1 MNIRLLAKRNIQGN
15 AQRYLAYFFSIVLSV
30 SIFFIYASFIFH
42 PDVVHT
48 NIPGGKL
55 ISKGLIAAE
64 IVIIIF
70 SVFFIAYS
78 NAAFLQPRKK
88 EFGLLTLLGMS
99 KSQLR
104 KLIYLEQTIV
114 SLISIMIGVGLGFLF
129 SKLFL
134 MTVSWLLAVE
144 QPLSFVFVPKAFIY
158 TIVGFILLF
167 QLLSLL
173 SLFYIGNAEVVD
185 LLKDKQ
191 KPKKTPIVSKWLIAL
206 SVVCLSISYYLAV
219 TMSMNNSYIR
229 VLPILI
235 FILIGTYFLFSQS
248 IVALCRRLYQKKKSL
263 YNGTNLINQTNL
275 IFNIKDYSRLF
286 FLTSII
292 TAVILT
298 AAGTLFM
305 FSADLKKQGVDN
317 IPQSIGWVENDAS
330 IYSVIEPSE
339 VEKTL
344 KEDGFKI
351 LYKVNMT
358 GVPITHMLPHMR
370 TGEPSEN
377 RSLLISES
385 DYNKA
390 ATLRKLDSAK
400 LSGKEALYVFPY
412 GGGLDYQ
419 FVQNGEQKEL
429 HYGKQIIR
437 VTMAGQR
444 NHSIIAPIKSATTLM
459 VVDDQL
465 YNEITADMPLK
476 EMVRVRGYEVKDWE
490 ESMETSGKIE
500 KMSNNPD
507 HQLQTRAPI
516 YHKMKQGSILILFI
530 GLFVSLLF
538 FIVQGSMMYLRVF
551 TNLEDKKIQ
560 IHALHRLGLTKKEIQ
575 QILSAEIRI
584 LFFAPFVI
592 GMMHAIVAYVALSNL
607 LGSNLFGYSAMV
619 IATYFLLQLLYYQV
633 TKKMY
638 ERAVIN
644 AIK

>member
-42 PDVVHT
+42 PDVVHA
-48 NIPGGKL
+48 NIPGGQL
-55 ISKGLIAAE
+55 ISRGLIAAE

-78 NAAFLQPRKK
+78 NAAFIQPRKK

-104 KLIYLEQTIV
+104 KLIYLEQTMV
-114 SLISIMIGVGLGFLF
+114 SLISILIGVGLGFLF

-134 MTVSWLLAVE
+134 MAVSWLLAVE
-144 QPLSFVFVPKAFIY
+144 QPISFVFVPEAFVY
-158 TIVGFILLF
+158 TIVGFVLLF

-173 SLFYIGNAEVVD
+173 SLFHIGNAEVVD

-191 KPKKTPIVSKWLIAL
+191 KPKKTPFVSKWLIAL
-206 SVVCLSISYYLAV
+206 SAVCLSVSYYLAC

-229 VLPILI
+229 VMPIL
-235 FILIGTYFLFSQS
+235 FFVLIGTYFLFSQS
-248 IVALCRRLYQKKKSL
+248 IVALCSRLYRKKKSL
-263 YNGTNLINQTNL
+263 YGGTNLITQTNL

-305 FSADLKKQGVDN
+305 FSADLKKQGINN

-330 IYSVIEPSE
+330 IYSIIEPSA
-339 VEKTL
+339 VEKAL

-358 GVPITHMLPHMR
+358 GLPITHMLPHMR
-370 TGEPSEN
+370 TGESNEN

-385 DYNKA
+385 DYNNVA
-390 ATLRKLDSAK
+390 ALRKIDPVK

-412 GGGLDYQ
+412 GGLDYQ
-419 FVQNGEQKEL
+419 FVQKGEQKEL
-429 HYGKQIIR
+429 HYGKQTIQ
-437 VTMAGQR
+437 VTMIGQR
-444 NHSIIAPIKSATTLM
+444 NQSIVAPIKSATTLM

-465 YNEITADMPLK
+465 YHELTADVPLK
-476 EMVRVRGYEVKDWE
+476 EKVRVRGYEIRDWE
-490 ESMETSGKIE
+490 ESMETSSKIE

-516 YHKMKQGSILILFI
+516 YQEMKQGSLLILFI

-560 IHALHRLGLTKKEIQ
+560 IHALHRLGLTKKEIR
-575 QILSAEIRI
+575 QILSEEIRI
-584 LFFAPFVI
+584 LFFAPFLI
-592 GMMHAIVAYVALSNL
+592 GMIHAIIAYVALSNL
-607 LGSNLFGYSAMV
+607 LGSNLFVYSAMV
-619 IATYFLLQLLYYQV
+619 IGTYFLFQLLYYQV

-644 AIK
+644 SIK

>member
-15 AQRYLAYFFSIVLSV
+15 GQRYLAYFFSIVLSV

-42 PDVVHT
+42 PDVVHA
-48 NIPGGKL
+48 NIPGGQL
-55 ISKGLIAAE
+55 ISRGLIAAE

-78 NAAFLQPRKK
+78 NAAFIQPRKK

-104 KLIYLEQTIV
+104 KLIYLEQTMV
-114 SLISIMIGVGLGFLF
+114 SLISILIGVGLGFLF

-134 MTVSWLLAVE
+134 MAVSWLLAVE
-144 QPLSFVFVPKAFIY
+144 QPISFVFVPEAFVY

-173 SLFYIGNAEVVD
+173 SLFHIGNAEVVD

-191 KPKKTPIVSKWLIAL
+191 KPKKTPFVSKWLIAL
-206 SVVCLSISYYLAV
+206 SAVCLSISYYLAG
-219 TMSMNNSYIR
+219 TMSLNNSFR
-229 VLPILI
+229 VMPIL
-235 FILIGTYFLFSQS
+235 FFVLIGTYFLFSQS
-248 IVALCRRLYQKKKSL
+248 IVALCSRLYRKKKSL
-263 YNGTNLINQTNL
+263 YGGTNLITQTNL

-305 FSADLKKQGVDN
+305 FSADLKKQGMGN

-339 VEKTL
+339 VEKIL

-351 LYKVNMT
+351 LYEVNMT
-358 GVPITHMLPHMR
+358 GVPIIHMLPDMR
-370 TGEPSEN
+370 TGESNEN

-385 DYNKA
+385 DYNNA
-390 ATLRKLDSAK
+390 AALRKIDPAK
-400 LSGKEALYVFPY
+400 LSGKEALYIFPY
-412 GGGLDYQ
+412 GGLDYQ
-419 FVQNGEQKEL
+419 FAQKGEPKEL
-429 HYGKQIIR
+429 HYGKQTIQ
-437 VTMAGQR
+437 VTMIGQR
-444 NHSIIAPIKSATTLM
+444 NQSIVAPIESATTLM
-459 VVDDQL
+459 VIDDQL
-465 YNEITADMPLK
+465 YHEITANVPLK
-476 EMVRVRGYEVKDWE
+476 EKVRVRGYEIKDWE
-490 ESMETSGKIE
+490 ESMETSSKIE
-500 KMSNNPD
+500 KMSKNPD
-507 HQLQTRAPI
+507 HNHLQTRAPI
-516 YHKMKQGSILILFI
+516 YQEMKQESILILFI

-551 TNLEDKKIQ
+551 TNLEDNKIQ
-560 IHALHRLGLTKKEIQ
+560 IHALHRLGLTKKEIR

-584 LFFAPFVI
+584 LFFAPFLI
-592 GMMHAIVAYVALSNL
+592 GMIHAIIAYVALSNL
-607 LGSNLFGYSAMV
+607 LGSNLFVYSAMV
-619 IATYFLLQLLYYQV
+619 IGTYFLFQLLYYQV

-644 AIK
+644 SIK

>member
-42 PDVVHT
+42 PDVVHAD
-48 NIPGGKL
+48 IPGGKL
-55 ISKGLIAAE
+55 ISRGLIAAE

-78 NAAFLQPRKK
+78 NAAFIQPRKK

-104 KLIYLEQTIV
+104 KLIYLEQTMV
-114 SLISIMIGVGLGFLF
+114 SLISILIGVGLGFLF

-134 MTVSWLLAVE
+134 MAISWLLAVE
-144 QPLSFVFVPKAFIY
+144 QPISFVFVPEAFIY
-158 TIVGFILLF
+158 TIVGFVLLF

-173 SLFYIGNAEVVD
+173 SLFHIGNAEVVD

-191 KPKKTPIVSKWLIAL
+191 KPKKTPFVSKWLIAL
-206 SVVCLSISYYLAV
+206 SAVCLSISYYLAG
-219 TMSMNNSYIR
+219 TMSLNNSYR
-229 VLPILI
+229 VLPIV
-235 FILIGTYFLFSQS
+235 FFVLIGTYFLFSQS
-248 IVALCRRLYQKKKSL
+248 IVALCSRLYRKKKSL
-263 YNGTNLINQTNL
+263 YGGTNLITQTNL

-305 FSADLKKQGVDN
+305 FSADLKKQGMDN
-317 IPQSIGWVENDAS
+317 IPQSIGWVEHDAS
-330 IYSVIEPSE
+330 IYSVIEPSA
-339 VEKTL
+339 VENTL

-351 LYKVNMT
+351 LYEVNMT

-370 TGEPSEN
+370 TGEPNEN

-385 DYNKA
+385 DYNNA
-390 ATLRKLDSAK
+390 AALRKIEPAK
-400 LSGKEALYVFPY
+400 LSGKEALYIFPY
-412 GGGLDYQ
+412 GGLDYQ
-419 FVQNGEQKEL
+419 FVHKGEQKEL
-429 HYGKQIIR
+429 HFGNRTIQ
-437 VTMAGQR
+437 VTMIGQR
-444 NHSIIAPIKSATTLM
+444 NQSIVAPIKAATTLM

-465 YNEITADMPLK
+465 YHEITADVPLK
-476 EMVRVRGYEVKDWE
+476 EKVRVRGYEIKDWE
-490 ESMETSGKIE
+490 ESMETAAKIE

-507 HQLQTRAPI
+507 HNQLQTRAPI
-516 YHKMKQGSILILFI
+516 YQEMKQGSILILFI

-551 TNLEDKKIQ
+551 TNLKDKKIQ
-560 IHALHRLGLTKKEIQ
+560 IHALHRLGLTKKEIR

-584 LFFAPFVI
+584 LFFAPFLIGVI
-592 GMMHAIVAYVALSNL
+592 HAIVAYVALSNL
-607 LGSNLFGYSAMV
+607 LESNLFVYSSMV
-619 IATYFLLQLLYYQV
+619 IATYFLFQLLYYQV

-644 AIK
+644 SIK

>member
-42 PDVVHT
+42 PDVVHA
-48 NIPGGKL
+48 NIPGGQL
-55 ISKGLIAAE
+55 ISRGLIAAE

-78 NAAFLQPRKK
+78 NAAFIQPRKK

-104 KLIYLEQTIV
+104 KLIYLEQTMV
-114 SLISIMIGVGLGFLF
+114 SLISILIGVGLGFLF

-134 MTVSWLLAVE
+134 MAISWLLAVE
-144 QPLSFVFVPKAFIY
+144 QPISFVFVPEAFIY

-167 QLLSLL
+167 QLLSLF
-173 SLFYIGNAEVVD
+173 SLFRIGNAEVVD

-191 KPKKTPIVSKWLIAL
+191 KPKKAPLVSKWLVAL
-206 SVVCLSISYYLAV
+206 SAVCLSISYYLAC
-219 TMSMNNSYIR
+219 TMSLNNSYR
-229 VLPILI
+229 VLPIV
-235 FILIGTYFLFSQS
+235 FFVLIGTYFLFSQS
-248 IVALCRRLYQKKKSL
+248 IVALCSRLYQKKKSL
-263 YNGTNLINQTNL
+263 YGGTNLITQTNL
-275 IFNIKDYSRLF
+275 TFNIKDYSRLF

-298 AAGTLFM
+298 AAGTLFI
-305 FSADLKKQGVDN
+305 FSADLKKQGMDN

-330 IYSVIEPSE
+330 VYSVIEPSA

-351 LYKVNMT
+351 LYEVNMT

-370 TGEPSEN
+370 TGESREN

-385 DYNKA
+385 DYNNA
-390 ATLRKLDSAK
+390 AALRKIEPAK
-400 LSGKEALYVFPY
+400 LSGKEALYIFPY
-412 GGGLDYQ
+412 GGLDYQ
-419 FVQNGEQKEL
+419 FVHKGEQKEL
-429 HYGKQIIR
+429 HFGNGTIQ
-437 VTMAGQR
+437 VTMVGQR
-444 NHSIIAPIKSATTLM
+444 NQSIVAPIKAATTLM

-465 YNEITADMPLK
+465 YHEITADVPLK
-476 EMVRVRGYEVKDWE
+476 EKVRVRGYEIKDWE
-490 ESMETSGKIE
+490 ESMETAAKIE

-507 HQLQTRAPI
+507 QNPLQTRAPI
-516 YHKMKQGSILILFI
+516 YQEMKQGSILILFI

-560 IHALHRLGLTKKEIQ
+560 IYALHRLGLTKKEIR

-584 LFFAPFVI
+584 LFFAPFLIGVI
-592 GMMHAIVAYVALSNL
+592 HAIVAYVALSNL
-607 LGSNLFGYSAMV
+607 LESNLFVYSSMV
-619 IATYFLLQLLYYQV
+619 IATYFLFQLLYYQV
-633 TKKMY
+633 TKKIY

-644 AIK
+644 SIK

>member
-42 PDVVHT
+42 PDVVHA
-48 NIPGGKL
+48 NIPGGQL
-55 ISKGLIAAE
+55 ISRGLIAAE

-78 NAAFLQPRKK
+78 NAAFIQPRKK

-99 KSQLR
+99 KSQLK
-104 KLIYLEQTIV
+104 KLIYLEQTVV

-134 MTVSWLLAVE
+134 MAISWLLAVE
-144 QPLSFVFVPKAFIY
+144 QPISFVFLPEAFIY

-173 SLFYIGNAEVVD
+173 SLFHIGNAEVVD

-191 KPKKTPIVSKWLIAL
+191 KPKKTPFVSKWLIAL
-206 SVVCLSISYYLAV
+206 SAVCLSISYFLAC
-219 TMSMNNSYIR
+219 TLSLNNSYIR
-229 VLPILI
+229 VLPIV
-235 FILIGTYFLFSQS
+235 FFVLIGTYFLFSQS
-248 IVALCRRLYQKKKSL
+248 IVALCRRLYRKKKSL
-263 YNGTNLINQTNL
+263 YGGTNLITQTNL
-275 IFNIKDYSRLF
+275 IFNIRDYSRLF

-305 FSADLKKQGVDN
+305 FSADLKKQGMDN

-330 IYSVIEPSE
+330 IYSVIEPSA

-351 LYKVNMT
+351 LYEVNMT

-370 TGEPSEN
+370 TGESSEN

-385 DYNKA
+385 DYNNVA
-390 ATLRKLDSAK
+390 ALRKIEPAK
-400 LSGKEALYVFPY
+400 LSGKEALYIFPY
-412 GGGLDYQ
+412 GGLDYQ
-419 FVQNGEQKEL
+419 FVHKGEQKEL
-429 HYGKQIIR
+429 HFGNRTIQ
-437 VTMAGQR
+437 VTMIDQR
-444 NHSIIAPIKSATTLM
+444 NQSIVAPIKAATTLM

-465 YNEITADMPLK
+465 YHEITADVPLK
-476 EMVRVRGYEVKDWE
+476 EMARVRAYEVEDWE
-490 ESMETSGKIE
+490 ESMETSSEIE
-500 KMSNNPD
+500 QMSNNPD
-507 HQLQTRAPI
+507 HNQLQTRAPI
-516 YHKMKQGSILILFI
+516 YQEMKQGSILILFI

-560 IHALHRLGLTKKEIQ
+560 IHALHRLGLTKKEIR

-584 LFFAPFVI
+584 LFFAPFLIGVI
-592 GMMHAIVAYVALSNL
+592 HAIVAYVALSNL
-607 LGSNLFGYSAMV
+607 LESNLFVYSAMV
-619 IATYFLLQLLYYQV
+619 ITTYFLFQLLYYQV

-638 ERAVIN
+638 ERAVIHS
-644 AIK
+644 IK

>member
-42 PDVVHT
+42 PDVVHA
-48 NIPGGKL
+48 NIPGGQL
-55 ISKGLIAAE
+55 ISRGLIAAE

-78 NAAFLQPRKK
+78 NAAFIQPRKK

-104 KLIYLEQTIV
+104 KLIYLEQTMV
-114 SLISIMIGVGLGFLF
+114 SLISILIGVGLGFLF

-134 MTVSWLLAVE
+134 MAVSWLLAVE
-144 QPLSFVFVPKAFIY
+144 QPISFVFVPEAFVY
-158 TIVGFILLF
+158 TIVGFVLLF

-173 SLFYIGNAEVVD
+173 SLFHIGNAEVVD

-191 KPKKTPIVSKWLIAL
+191 KPKKTPFVSKWLIAL
-206 SVVCLSISYYLAV
+206 SAVCLSVSYYLAC

-229 VLPILI
+229 VMPIL
-235 FILIGTYFLFSQS
+235 FFVLIGTYFLFSQS
-248 IVALCRRLYQKKKSL
+248 IVALCSRLYRKKKSL
-263 YNGTNLINQTNL
+263 YGGTNLITQTNL

-305 FSADLKKQGVDN
+305 FSADLKKQGINN

-330 IYSVIEPSE
+330 IYSIIEPSA
-339 VEKTL
+339 VEKAL

-358 GVPITHMLPHMR
+358 GLPITHMLPHMR
-370 TGEPSEN
+370 TGESNEN

-385 DYNKA
+385 DYNNVA
-390 ATLRKLDSAK
+390 ALRKIDPVK

-412 GGGLDYQ
+412 GGLDYQ
-419 FVQNGEQKEL
+419 FVQKGEQKEL
-429 HYGKQIIR
+429 HYGKQTIQ
-437 VTMAGQR
+437 VTMIGQR
-444 NHSIIAPIKSATTLM
+444 NQSIVAPIKSATTLM

-465 YNEITADMPLK
+465 YHELTADVPLK
-476 EMVRVRGYEVKDWE
+476 EKVRVRGYEIRDWE
-490 ESMETSGKIE
+490 ESMETSSKIE

-516 YHKMKQGSILILFI
+516 YQEMKQGSLLILFI

-560 IHALHRLGLTKKEIQ
+560 IHALHRLGLTKKEIR
-575 QILSAEIRI
+575 QILCEEIRI
-584 LFFAPFVI
+584 LFFAPFLI
-592 GMMHAIVAYVALSNL
+592 GMIHAIIAYVALSNL
-607 LGSNLFGYSAMV
+607 LGSNLFVYSAMV
-619 IATYFLLQLLYYQV
+619 IGTYFLFQLLYYQV

-644 AIK
+644 SIK

>member
-42 PDVVHT
+42 PDVVHA
-48 NIPGGKL
+48 NIPGGQL
-55 ISKGLIAAE
+55 ISRGLIAAE

-78 NAAFLQPRKK
+78 NAAFIQPRKN

-104 KLIYLEQTIV
+104 KLIYLEQTMV
-114 SLISIMIGVGLGFLF
+114 SLISILVGIGLGFLF

-134 MTVSWLLAVE
+134 MAISWLLAVE
-144 QPLSFVFVPKAFIY
+144 QPISFVYVPEAFIY

-173 SLFYIGNAEVVD
+173 SLFHIGNAEVVD

-191 KPKKTPIVSKWLIAL
+191 KPKKTPFVSKWLIAL
-206 SVVCLSISYYLAV
+206 SAVCLSISYYLAA
-219 TMSMNNSYIR
+219 TMSLNNSYR
-229 VLPILI
+229 VLPIV
-235 FILIGTYFLFSQS
+235 FFVLIGTYFLFSQS
-248 IVALCRRLYQKKKSL
+248 IVALCSRLYRKKKSL
-263 YNGTNLINQTNL
+263 YGGTNLITQTNL

-305 FSADLKKQGVDN
+305 FSADLKKQGMNN

-330 IYSVIEPSE
+330 IYSVIEPSA

-344 KEDGFKI
+344 KVDGFKI
-351 LYKVNMT
+351 LYKVNIT

-370 TGEPSEN
+370 TGESNEN

-385 DYNKA
+385 DYNNVA
-390 ATLRKLDSAK
+390 ALRKIEPAK

-412 GGGLDYQ
+412 GGLDYQ
-419 FVQNGEQKEL
+419 FVQKGEQKEL
-429 HYGKQIIR
+429 HYGKQTIQ
-437 VTMAGQR
+437 VTMIGQR
-444 NHSIIAPIKSATTLM
+444 NQSIVAPIKSATTLM

-465 YNEITADMPLK
+465 YHEITADVPLK
-476 EMVRVRGYEVKDWE
+476 EKVRVRGYEVKDWE
-490 ESMETSGKIE
+490 ETMETAAKIE

-507 HQLQTRAPI
+507 HNQLQTRAPV
-516 YHKMKQGSILILFI
+516 YQEMKQGSILILFI

-538 FIVQGSMMYLRVF
+538 FIAQGSMMYLRVF

-560 IHALHRLGLTKKEIQ
+560 IHALHRLGLTKKEIR

-584 LFFAPFVI
+584 LFFVPFLI
-592 GMMHAIVAYVALSNL
+592 GLIHAIVAYVALSNL
-607 LGSNLFGYSAMV
+607 LESNLFVYSSMV
-619 IATYFLLQLLYYQV
+619 IATYFLFQLLYYQV
-633 TKKMY
+633 TKKIY

-644 AIK
+644 SIK

>member
-15 AQRYLAYFFSIVLSV
+15 TQRYLAYFFSMVLSV
-30 SIFFIYASFIFH
+30 SIFYIYASFIFH
-42 PDVVHT
+42 PDVVTT
-48 NIPGGKL
+48 NIPGGQL
-55 ISKGLIAAE
+55 VRRGLIAAE
-64 IVIIIF
+64 IVIIVF

-88 EFGLLTLLGMS
+88 EFGLLTLFGMS
-99 KSQLR
+99 QAQLR
-104 KLIYLEQTIV
+104 KLIYWEQTMV
-114 SLISIMIGVGLGFLF
+114 SLLSIMIGVGLGLLF

-134 MTVSWLLAVE
+134 MVVSWLLEVE
-144 QPLSFVFVPKAFIY
+144 TPLSFVFVPKAFVY

-167 QLLSLL
+167 QVLSLL
-173 SLFYIGNAEVVD
+173 SLFQIGNAKVVD

-191 KPKKTPIVSKWLIAL
+191 KPKKSPIVSKWLIAL
-206 SVVCLSISYYLAV
+206 SVVCLGISYYLAV
-219 TMSMNNSYIR
+219 TMKMNNAYIR
-229 VLPILI
+229 VLPILV

-248 IVALCRRLYQKKKSL
+248 IVALCRRLHLKKKSL
-263 YNGTNLINQTNL
+263 YNGTNLITQTNL

-298 AAGTLFM
+298 AGGTLFM
-305 FSADLKKQGVDN
+305 FTADLKKQGVDN

-330 IYSVIEPSE
+330 VYSVIEPTM
-339 VEKTL
+339 VERSL

-358 GVPITHMLPHMR
+358 GVPITHMIPNMK
-370 TGEPSEN
+370 TGEPIED

-385 DYNKA
+385 DFNKVA
-390 ATLRKLDSAK
+390 ALRKLDPIK
-400 LSGKEALYVFPY
+400 LSGKEAVYIFPY
-412 GGGLDYQ
+412 AGMDYEFIQ
-419 FVQNGEQKEL
+419 KGEEKEL
-429 HYGKQIIR
+429 HHGKQIVR
-437 VTMAGQR
+437 VTMADQR
-444 NHSIIAPIKSATTLM
+444 NQTIIAPIKSATTLM

-465 YNEITADMPLK
+465 FNEITADVPLK
-476 EMVRVRGYEVKDWE
+476 EMIRARGYEVKDWE
-490 ESMETSGKIE
+490 KAIETSREIE

-507 HQLQTRAPI
+507 HNQLQTRAPI
-516 YHKMKQGSILILFI
+516 YQKMKQGSMLILFI

-551 TNLEDKKIQ
+551 TNLEDKRIQ
-560 IHALHRLGLTKKEIQ
+560 IHALHRLGLTKKEIR

-592 GMMHAIVAYVALSNL
+592 GMIHAIFAYMALSNL
-607 LGSNLFGYSAMV
+607 LGSNLFGYSSIV
-619 IATYFLLQLLYYQV
+619 IATYFLLQLLYYQI
-633 TKKMY
+633 TKRMY

-644 AIK
+644 TMN

>member
-42 PDVVHT
+42 PDVVHA
-48 NIPGGKL
+48 NIPGGQL
-55 ISKGLIAAE
+55 ISRGLIAAE

-78 NAAFLQPRKK
+78 NAAFIQPRKK

-104 KLIYLEQTIV
+104 KLIYLEQTMV
-114 SLISIMIGVGLGFLF
+114 SLISILIGVGLGFLF

-134 MTVSWLLAVE
+134 MAVSWLLAVE
-144 QPLSFVFVPKAFIY
+144 QPISFVFVPEAFVY
-158 TIVGFILLF
+158 TIVGFVLLF

-173 SLFYIGNAEVVD
+173 SLFHIGNAEVVD

-191 KPKKTPIVSKWLIAL
+191 KPKKTPFVSKWLIAL
-206 SVVCLSISYYLAV
+206 SAVCLSVSYYLAG

-229 VLPILI
+229 VMPIL
-235 FILIGTYFLFSQS
+235 FFVLIGTYFLFSQS
-248 IVALCRRLYQKKKSL
+248 IVALCSRLYRKKKSL
-263 YNGTNLINQTNL
+263 YGGTNLITQTNL

-305 FSADLKKQGVDN
+305 FSADLKKQGINN

-330 IYSVIEPSE
+330 IYSIIEPSA
-339 VEKTL
+339 VEKAL

-358 GVPITHMLPHMR
+358 GLPITHMLPHMR
-370 TGEPSEN
+370 TGESNEN

-385 DYNKA
+385 DYNNVA
-390 ATLRKLDSAK
+390 ALRKIDPVK

-412 GGGLDYQ
+412 GGLDYQ
-419 FVQNGEQKEL
+419 FVQKGEQKEL
-429 HYGKQIIR
+429 HYGKQTIQVTII
-437 VTMAGQR
+437 GQR
-444 NHSIIAPIKSATTLM
+444 NQSIVAPIKSATTLM

-465 YNEITADMPLK
+465 YHELTADVPLK
-476 EMVRVRGYEVKDWE
+476 EKVRVRGYEIRDWE
-490 ESMETSGKIE
+490 ESMETSSKIE

-516 YHKMKQGSILILFI
+516 YQEMKQGSLLILFI

-560 IHALHRLGLTKKEIQ
+560 IHALHRLGLTKKEIR
-575 QILSAEIRI
+575 QILSEEIRI
-584 LFFAPFVI
+584 LFFAPFLI
-592 GMMHAIVAYVALSNL
+592 GMIHAIIAYVALSNL
-607 LGSNLFGYSAMV
+607 LGSNLFVYSAMV
-619 IATYFLLQLLYYQV
+619 IGTYFLFQLLYYQV

-644 AIK
+644 SIK

>member
-42 PDVVHT
+42 PDVVHAD
-48 NIPGGKL
+48 IPGGKL
-55 ISKGLIAAE
+55 ISRGLIAAE

-78 NAAFLQPRKK
+78 NAAFIQPRKK

-104 KLIYLEQTIV
+104 KLIYLEQTMV
-114 SLISIMIGVGLGFLF
+114 SLISILIGVGLGFLF

-134 MTVSWLLAVE
+134 MAISWLLAVE
-144 QPLSFVFVPKAFIY
+144 QPISFVFVPEAFIY

-167 QLLSLL
+167 QLLSLF
-173 SLFYIGNAEVVD
+173 SLFHIGNAEVVD

-191 KPKKTPIVSKWLIAL
+191 KPKKTPFVSKWLVAL
-206 SVVCLSISYYLAV
+206 SAVCLSISYYFACTL
-219 TMSMNNSYIR
+219 SLNNSYIR
-229 VLPILI
+229 VLPIV
-235 FILIGTYFLFSQS
+235 FFVLIGTYFLFSQS
-248 IVALCRRLYQKKKSL
+248 IVALCSRLYRKKKSL
-263 YNGTNLINQTNL
+263 YGGTNLITQTNL

-305 FSADLKKQGVDN
+305 FSADLKKQGMDN
-317 IPQSIGWVENDAS
+317 IPQAIGWIENDAS
-330 IYSVIEPSE
+330 IYSVIEPSA
-339 VEKTL
+339 VENTL

-351 LYKVNMT
+351 LYEVNMT

-370 TGEPSEN
+370 TGEPNEI

-385 DYNKA
+385 DYNNA
-390 ATLRKLDSAK
+390 AALRKIEPAK
-400 LSGKEALYVFPY
+400 LSGKEALYIFPY
-412 GGGLDYQ
+412 GGLDYQ
-419 FVQNGEQKEL
+419 FVHKGEQKEL
-429 HYGKQIIR
+429 HFGNGTIQ
-437 VTMAGQR
+437 VTMVGQR
-444 NHSIIAPIKSATTLM
+444 NQSIVAPIKAATTLM

-465 YNEITADMPLK
+465 YHEITADVPLK
-476 EMVRVRGYEVKDWE
+476 EMARVRGYEVKDWE
-490 ESMETSGKIE
+490 ESMETSSEIE
-500 KMSNNPD
+500 QMSNN
-507 HQLQTRAPI
+507 HNQLQTRAPI
-516 YHKMKQGSILILFI
+516 YQEMKQGSILILFI

-560 IHALHRLGLTKKEIQ
+560 IHALHRLGLTKKEIR

-584 LFFAPFVI
+584 LFFAPFLIGVI
-592 GMMHAIVAYVALSNL
+592 HAIVAYVALSNL
-607 LGSNLFGYSAMV
+607 LGSNLFAYSVMV
-619 IATYFLLQLLYYQV
+619 IATYFLFQLLYYQV
-633 TKKMY
+633 TKKIY

-644 AIK
+644 SIK

>member
-42 PDVVHT
+42 PDVVQA
-48 NIPGGKL
+48 NIPGGQL

-78 NAAFLQPRKK
+78 NAAFIHPRKK

-104 KLIYLEQTIV
+104 KLIYLEQTMV
-114 SLISIMIGVGLGFLF
+114 SLISILIGVGLGFLF

-134 MTVSWLLAVE
+134 MAVSWLLAVE
-144 QPLSFVFVPKAFIY
+144 QPISFVVVPEAFVY

-173 SLFYIGNAEVVD
+173 SLFHIGNAEVVD

-191 KPKKTPIVSKWLIAL
+191 KPKKTPLVSKWLIAL
-206 SVVCLSISYYLAV
+206 SAICLSASYYLAG
-219 TMSMNNSYIR
+219 TMSLNNSYIR
-229 VLPILI
+229 VMPIL
-235 FILIGTYFLFSQS
+235 FLVLIGTYFFFSQS
-248 IVALCRRLYQKKKSL
+248 IVAFCSRLYRKKKSL
-263 YNGTNLINQTNL
+263 YGGTNLITQTNL

-305 FSADLKKQGVDN
+305 FSADLKKQGMDN

-330 IYSVIEPSE
+330 IYSVIEPSA

-351 LYKVNMT
+351 LYEVNMT
-358 GVPITHMLPHMR
+358 GVPISHMLPHMK
-370 TGEPSEN
+370 TGESNEN
-377 RSLLISES
+377 WSLLISES
-385 DYNKA
+385 DYNNA
-390 ATLRKLDSAK
+390 AAWRKIDPAK
-400 LSGKEALYVFPY
+400 LSGKEALYIFPY
-412 GGGLDYQ
+412 GGIDYQ
-419 FVQNGEQKEL
+419 FVQKGEQKEL
-429 HYGKQIIR
+429 YYGKQTIQ
-437 VTMAGQR
+437 VTMIGQR
-444 NHSIIAPIKSATTLM
+444 NQSIVAPIKSATTLM

-465 YNEITADMPLK
+465 YHEITADVPLK
-476 EMVRVRGYEVKDWE
+476 EKVRVRGYEVKDWE
-490 ESMETSGKIE
+490 ESMGTAAKIE

-507 HQLQTRAPI
+507 HNQLQTRAPI
-516 YHKMKQGSILILFI
+516 YQEMKQGSILILFI

-560 IHALHRLGLTKKEIQ
+560 IHALHRLGLTKKEIR

-584 LFFAPFVI
+584 LFFAPFLI
-592 GMMHAIVAYVALSNL
+592 GMIHAIVAYVALSNL
-607 LGSNLFGYSAMV
+607 LGSNLFVYSAIV
-619 IATYFLLQLLYYQV
+619 IATYFLFQLLYYQV

-638 ERAVIN
+638 ERAVIKS
-644 AIK
+644 IK

>member
-48 NIPGGKL
+48 NIPGGQL
-55 ISKGLIAAE
+55 ISRGLIAAE

-78 NAAFLQPRKK
+78 NAAFIQPRKK

-114 SLISIMIGVGLGFLF
+114 SLLSIMIGVGLGFLF

-134 MTVSWLLAVE
+134 MIVSWLLAVE
-144 QPLSFVFVPKAFIY
+144 QPLSFVFVPKAFVY

-167 QLLSLL
+167 QILSLL
-173 SLFYIGNAEVVD
+173 SLSRIGNAEVVD

-191 KPKKTPIVSKWLIAL
+191 KPKKRPFVSKWLVAL
-206 SVVCLSISYYLAV
+206 SAICLSISYYLAV
-219 TMSMNNSYIR
+219 TMSLNNSYIR
-229 VLPILI
+229 VLPIL
-235 FILIGTYFLFSQS
+235 FFVLIGTYFLFSQS
-248 IVALCRRLYQKKKSL
+248 IVALCSRLYRKKKSL
-263 YNGTNLINQTNL
+263 YDGTNLITQTNL

-305 FSADLKKQGVDN
+305 FSADLKKQGMDN

-351 LYKVNMT
+351 LYKINMK
-358 GVPITHMLPHMR
+358 GVPITHMVPHMR
-370 TGEPSEN
+370 TGEANEN

-390 ATLRKLDSAK
+390 AALRKLDPAK
-400 LSGKEALYVFPY
+400 LSGKEALYIFPY
-412 GGGLDYQ
+412 GGMEYQ
-419 FVQNGEQKEL
+419 FVQKGEQKEL
-429 HYGKQIIR
+429 HYGKQIIQ
-437 VTMAGQR
+437 VTMTDQR
-444 NHSIIAPIKSATTLM
+444 NQSMIAPIQSATTLM

-465 YNEITADMPLK
+465 FNEITADVPLK
-476 EMVRVRGYEVKDWE
+476 EMMRVRGYEIKDWE
-490 ESMETSGKIE
+490 DSIETSEKIE

-507 HQLQTRAPI
+507 HHQLQTRAPL

-560 IHALHRLGLTKKEIQ
+560 IHALHRLGLTKKEIRK
-575 QILSAEIRI
+575 ILSAEIRI

-592 GMMHAIVAYVALSNL
+592 GMIHAIVAYVSLSNL
-607 LGSNLFGYSAMV
+607 LGSNLFGYSVMV
-619 IATYFLLQLLYYQV
+619 IGTYFLFQMLYYQV
-633 TKKMY
+633 TKRMY

-644 AIK
+644 TIK

>member
-42 PDVVHT
+42 PDVVHAD
-48 NIPGGKL
+48 IPGGKL
-55 ISKGLIAAE
+55 ISRGLIAAE

-78 NAAFLQPRKK
+78 NAAFIQPRKK

-104 KLIYLEQTIV
+104 KLIYLEQTMV
-114 SLISIMIGVGLGFLF
+114 SLISILIGVGLGFLF

-134 MTVSWLLAVE
+134 MAISWLLAVE
-144 QPLSFVFVPKAFIY
+144 QPISFVFVPEAFIY

-173 SLFYIGNAEVVD
+173 SLFQIGNAEVVD

-191 KPKKTPIVSKWLIAL
+191 KPKKTPFVSTWLVAL
-206 SVVCLSISYYLAV
+206 STVCLSISYYLAG
-219 TMSMNNSYIR
+219 TMSLNNSYIR
-229 VLPILI
+229 VLPIV
-235 FILIGTYFLFSQS
+235 FFVLIGTYFLFSQS
-248 IVALCRRLYQKKKSL
+248 IVALCSRLYRKKKSL
-263 YNGTNLINQTNL
+263 YGGTNLITQTNL

-305 FSADLKKQGVDN
+305 FSADLKKQGMDN
-317 IPQSIGWVENDAS
+317 IPQSIGWIENDAS
-330 IYSVIEPSE
+330 VYSVIEPSA
-339 VEKTL
+339 VENTL

-351 LYKVNMT
+351 LYEINMT

-370 TGEPSEN
+370 TGEPNEN

-385 DYNKA
+385 DYNNA
-390 ATLRKLDSAK
+390 AALRKIEPTK
-400 LSGKEALYVFPY
+400 LSGKEALYIFPY
-412 GGGLDYQ
+412 GGLDYQ
-419 FVQNGEQKEL
+419 FVHKGEQKEL
-429 HYGKQIIR
+429 HFGNGTIQ
-437 VTMAGQR
+437 VTMIGQR
-444 NHSIIAPIKSATTLM
+444 NQSIVAPIKAATTLM

-465 YNEITADMPLK
+465 YHEITADVPLK
-476 EMVRVRGYEVKDWE
+476 EMARVRGYEVKDWE
-490 ESMETSGKIE
+490 ESMETSSEIE
-500 KMSNNPD
+500 QMSNN
-507 HQLQTRAPI
+507 HNQLQTRAPI
-516 YHKMKQGSILILFI
+516 YQEMKQGSILILFI

-560 IHALHRLGLTKKEIQ
+560 IHALHRLGLTKKEIR

-584 LFFAPFVI
+584 LFFAPFLIGVI
-592 GMMHAIVAYVALSNL
+592 HAIVAYVALSNL
-607 LGSNLFGYSAMV
+607 LESNLFVYSSMV
-619 IATYFLLQLLYYQV
+619 IATYFLFQLLYYQV

-644 AIK
+644 SIK

>member
-42 PDVVHT
+42 PDVVHAD
-48 NIPGGKL
+48 IPGGKL
-55 ISKGLIAAE
+55 ISRGLIAAE

-78 NAAFLQPRKK
+78 NAAFIQPRKK

-104 KLIYLEQTIV
+104 KLIYLEQTMV
-114 SLISIMIGVGLGFLF
+114 SLISILIGVGLGFLF

-134 MTVSWLLAVE
+134 MAISWLLAVE
-144 QPLSFVFVPKAFIY
+144 QPISFVFVPEAFIY

-167 QLLSLL
+167 QLLSLF
-173 SLFYIGNAEVVD
+173 SLFHIGNAEVVD
-185 LLKDKQ
+185 ILKDKQ
-191 KPKKTPIVSKWLIAL
+191 KPKKTPFVSKWLVAL
-206 SVVCLSISYYLAV
+206 SAVCLSISYYLAY
-219 TMSMNNSYIR
+219 TLSLNNSYIR
-229 VLPILI
+229 VLPIV
-235 FILIGTYFLFSQS
+235 FFVLIGTYFLFSQS
-248 IVALCRRLYQKKKSL
+248 IVALCSRLYRKKKSL
-263 YNGTNLINQTNL
+263 YGGTNLITQTNL

-305 FSADLKKQGVDN
+305 FSADLKKQGMDN
-317 IPQSIGWVENDAS
+317 IPQAIGWIENDAS
-330 IYSVIEPSE
+330 IYSVIEPSA
-339 VEKTL
+339 VENTL

-351 LYKVNMT
+351 LYEVNMT

-370 TGEPSEN
+370 TGEPNEI

-385 DYNKA
+385 DYNNA
-390 ATLRKLDSAK
+390 AALRKIEPAK
-400 LSGKEALYVFPY
+400 LSGKEALYIFPY
-412 GGGLDYQ
+412 GGLDYQ
-419 FVQNGEQKEL
+419 FVHRGEQKEL
-429 HYGKQIIR
+429 HFGNGTIQ
-437 VTMAGQR
+437 VTMVGQR
-444 NHSIIAPIKSATTLM
+444 NQSIVAPIKAATTLM

-465 YNEITADMPLK
+465 YHEITADVPLK
-476 EMVRVRGYEVKDWE
+476 DMTRVRGYEVKDWE
-490 ESMETSGKIE
+490 ESMETSSEIE
-500 KMSNNPD
+500 QMSNN
-507 HQLQTRAPI
+507 HNQLQTRAPI
-516 YHKMKQGSILILFI
+516 YQEMKQGSILILFI

-560 IHALHRLGLTKKEIQ
+560 IHALHRLGLTKKEIR

-584 LFFAPFVI
+584 LFFAPFLIGVI
-592 GMMHAIVAYVALSNL
+592 HAIVAYVALSNL
-607 LGSNLFGYSAMV
+607 LGSNLFAYSAMV
-619 IATYFLLQLLYYQV
+619 IATYFLFQLLYYQV

-644 AIK
+644 SIK

>member
-42 PDVVHT
+42 PDVVT
-48 NIPGGKL
+48 ANIPGGQL

-78 NAAFLQPRKK
+78 NSAFIQPRKK

-99 KSQLR
+99 RSQLR
-104 KLIYLEQTIV
+104 KLIYLEQTMV
-114 SLISIMIGVGLGFLF
+114 SLISILIGVGLGLLF

-134 MTVSWLLAVE
+134 MAVSWLLAVE
-144 QPLSFVFVPKAFIY
+144 QPILFVFVPEAFVY
-158 TIVGFILLF
+158 TIVGFVLLF

-173 SLFYIGNAEVVD
+173 SLFHIGKAEVVD

-191 KPKKTPIVSKWLIAL
+191 KPKKTPFVSKWLIAL
-206 SVVCLSISYYLAV
+206 SAVCLSVSYYLAG
-219 TMSMNNSYIR
+219 TMSLNNSYIR
-229 VLPILI
+229 VMPIL
-235 FILIGTYFLFSQS
+235 FFVLIGTYFLFSQS
-248 IVALCRRLYQKKKSL
+248 IVALCSRLYRKKKSL
-263 YNGTNLINQTNL
+263 YGGTHLITQTNL

-305 FSADLKKQGVDN
+305 FSADLKKQGMNN

-330 IYSVIEPSE
+330 IYSIIEPSA
-339 VEKTL
+339 VEEAL

-351 LYKVNMT
+351 LYEVNMT

-370 TGEPSEN
+370 TGESNEN

-385 DYNKA
+385 DYNNVA
-390 ATLRKLDSAK
+390 ALRKIDPAK
-400 LSGKEALYVFPY
+400 LSGKEALYIFPY
-412 GGGLDYQ
+412 GGLDYH
-419 FVQNGEQKEL
+419 FVQKGEKKEL
-429 HYGKQIIR
+429 HYGKQTMQ
-437 VTMAGQR
+437 VTMIGQR
-444 NHSIIAPIKSATTLM
+444 NQSIVTPLKSATTLM
-459 VVDDQL
+459 VVDDRLFQ
-465 YNEITADMPLK
+465 EITADVPIK
-476 EMVRVRGYEVKDWE
+476 EKVRVRGYEIKDWE
-490 ESMETSGKIE
+490 ESIETSSKIE

-507 HQLQTRAPI
+507 HNQLQTRAPI
-516 YHKMKQGSILILFI
+516 YQEMKQGSILILFI

-560 IHALHRLGLTKKEIQ
+560 IHALHRLGLTKKEIR
-575 QILSAEIRI
+575 QILSAEIRT
-584 LFFAPFVI
+584 LFFAPFLI
-592 GMMHAIVAYVALSNL
+592 GMTHAIIAYVALSNL
-607 LGSNLFGYSAMV
+607 LGSNLFVYSAMV
-619 IATYFLLQLLYYQV
+619 IGMYFLFQLLYYQV

-644 AIK
+644 SIK

>member
-42 PDVVHT
+42 PDVVHA
-48 NIPGGKL
+48 NIPGGQL
-55 ISKGLIAAE
+55 ISRGLIAAE

-78 NAAFLQPRKK
+78 NAAFIQPRKK

-104 KLIYLEQTIV
+104 KLIYLEQTMV
-114 SLISIMIGVGLGFLF
+114 SLISILIGVGLGFLF

-134 MTVSWLLAVE
+134 MAVSWLLAVE
-144 QPLSFVFVPKAFIY
+144 QPISFVFVPEAFVY

-173 SLFYIGNAEVVD
+173 SLFHIGNAEVVD

-191 KPKKTPIVSKWLIAL
+191 KPKKTPFVSKWLIAL
-206 SVVCLSISYYLAV
+206 SAVCLSISYYLAG
-219 TMSMNNSYIR
+219 TMSLNNSYR
-229 VLPILI
+229 VMPIL
-235 FILIGTYFLFSQS
+235 FFVLIGTYFLFSQS
-248 IVALCRRLYQKKKSL
+248 IVALCSRLYRKKKSL
-263 YNGTNLINQTNL
+263 YGGTNLITQTNL

-305 FSADLKKQGVDN
+305 FSADLKKQGMDN

-339 VEKTL
+339 VEKIL

-351 LYKVNMT
+351 LYEVNMT
-358 GVPITHMLPHMR
+358 GVPIIHMLPDMR
-370 TGEPSEN
+370 TGESNEN

-385 DYNKA
+385 DYNNA
-390 ATLRKLDSAK
+390 AALRKIDPAK
-400 LSGKEALYVFPY
+400 LSGKEALYIFPY
-412 GGGLDYQ
+412 GGLDYQ
-419 FVQNGEQKEL
+419 FAQKGEQKEL
-429 HYGKQIIR
+429 HYGKQTIQ
-437 VTMAGQR
+437 VTMIGQR
-444 NHSIIAPIKSATTLM
+444 NQSIVAPIKSATTLM
-459 VVDDQL
+459 VIDDQL
-465 YNEITADMPLK
+465 YHEITANVPLK
-476 EMVRVRGYEVKDWE
+476 EMVRVRGYEIKDWE
-490 ESMETSGKIE
+490 ESMETSSKIE
-500 KMSNNPD
+500 KMSNNPA
-507 HQLQTRAPI
+507 HNQLQTRAPI
-516 YHKMKQGSILILFI
+516 YQEMKQGSILILFI

-560 IHALHRLGLTKKEIQ
+560 IHALHRLGLTKKEIR

-584 LFFAPFVI
+584 LFFAPFLI
-592 GMMHAIVAYVALSNL
+592 GMIHAIIAYVALSNL
-607 LGSNLFGYSAMV
+607 LGSNLFVYSAMV
-619 IATYFLLQLLYYQV
+619 IGTYFLFQLLYYQV

-644 AIK
+644 SIK

>member
-42 PDVVHT
+42 PDVVHAD
-48 NIPGGKL
+48 IPGGKL
-55 ISKGLIAAE
+55 ISRGLIAAE

-78 NAAFLQPRKK
+78 NAAFIQPRKK

-104 KLIYLEQTIV
+104 KLIYLEQTMV
-114 SLISIMIGVGLGFLF
+114 SLISILIGVGLGFLF

-134 MTVSWLLAVE
+134 MSVSSLLAVE
-144 QPLSFVFVPKAFIY
+144 QPISFVFVPEAFIY
-158 TIVGFILLF
+158 TIVGFVLLF

-173 SLFYIGNAEVVD
+173 SLFHIGNAEVVD

-191 KPKKTPIVSKWLIAL
+191 KPKKTPFVSKWLIAL
-206 SVVCLSISYYLAV
+206 SAVCLSVSYYLAG
-219 TMSMNNSYIR
+219 TMSLNNSYIR
-229 VLPILI
+229 VMPIL
-235 FILIGTYFLFSQS
+235 FLILIGTYFLFSQS
-248 IVALCRRLYQKKKSL
+248 IVALCSRLYRKKKSL
-263 YNGTNLINQTNL
+263 YGGTNLITQTNL

-305 FSADLKKQGVDN
+305 FSADLKKQGMNN

-330 IYSVIEPSE
+330 IYSIIEPSA
-339 VEKTL
+339 VEKAL

-370 TGEPSEN
+370 TGESNEN

-385 DYNKA
+385 DYNNVA
-390 ATLRKLDSAK
+390 ALRKIDPAK

-412 GGGLDYQ
+412 GGLDYQ
-419 FVQNGEQKEL
+419 FVHKGEQKEL
-429 HYGKQIIR
+429 HFGNGTIQ
-437 VTMAGQR
+437 VTMVGQR
-444 NHSIIAPIKSATTLM
+444 NQSIVAPIKAATTLM

-465 YNEITADMPLK
+465 YHEITADVPLK
-476 EMVRVRGYEVKDWE
+476 EMARVRGYEVKDWE
-490 ESMETSGKIE
+490 ESMETAAKIE
-500 KMSNNPD
+500 QMSNN
-507 HQLQTRAPI
+507 HNQLQTRAPI
-516 YHKMKQGSILILFI
+516 YQEMKQGSILILFI

-560 IHALHRLGLTKKEIQ
+560 IHALHRLGLTKKEIR

-584 LFFAPFVI
+584 LFFAPFLIGVI
-592 GMMHAIVAYVALSNL
+592 HAIVAYVALSNL
-607 LGSNLFGYSAMV
+607 LESNLFVYSSMV
-619 IATYFLLQLLYYQV
+619 IATYFLFQLLYYQV
-633 TKKMY
+633 TKKIY

-644 AIK
+644 SIK

>member
-42 PDVVHT
+42 PDVVDA
-48 NIPGGKL
+48 NIPGGQL
-55 ISKGLIAAE
+55 ISRGLIAAE

-78 NAAFLQPRKK
+78 NAAFIQPRKK

-104 KLIYLEQTIV
+104 KLIYLEQTMV
-114 SLISIMIGVGLGFLF
+114 SLISILIGVGLGFLF

-134 MTVSWLLAVE
+134 MAVSWLLAVE
-144 QPLSFVFVPKAFIY
+144 QPISFVFVPEAFIY

-173 SLFYIGNAEVVD
+173 SLFHIGNAEVVD

-191 KPKKTPIVSKWLIAL
+191 KPKKTPFVSKWLIAL
-206 SVVCLSISYYLAV
+206 SAGCLSISYYLAA
-219 TMSMNNSYIR
+219 TMSLNNSYIR
-229 VLPILI
+229 VLPIV
-235 FILIGTYFLFSQS
+235 FFVLIGTYFLFSQS
-248 IVALCRRLYQKKKSL
+248 IVALCRMLYRKKKSL
-263 YNGTNLINQTNL
+263 YGGTNLITQTNL

-305 FSADLKKQGVDN
+305 FSADLKKQGMDN

-330 IYSVIEPSE
+330 IYSVIEPSA
-339 VEKTL
+339 VEKIL

-351 LYKVNMT
+351 LYEINMT
-358 GVPITHMLPHMR
+358 GVSITYMLPHMR
-370 TGEPSEN
+370 TGESNEN

-385 DYNKA
+385 DYNNA
-390 ATLRKLDSAK
+390 AALRKIEPAK
-400 LSGKEALYVFPY
+400 LSGKEALYIFPY
-412 GGGLDYQ
+412 GGLDYQ
-419 FVQNGEQKEL
+419 FVQKGEQKEL
-429 HYGKQIIR
+429 YFGKRIIK
-437 VTMAGQR
+437 VTMIGQR
-444 NHSIIAPIKSATTLM
+444 NQSIVAPIKAATTLM

-465 YNEITADMPLK
+465 YHKITADVPLK
-476 EMVRVRGYEVKDWE
+476 EMARVRGYEVKDWE
-490 ESMETSGKIE
+490 ESMETSSEIE
-500 KMSNNPD
+500 QMSNNPD
-507 HQLQTRAPI
+507 HNQLQTRAPI
-516 YHKMKQGSILILFI
+516 YQEMKQGSILILFI

-560 IHALHRLGLTKKEIQ
+560 IHALHRLGLTKKEIR

-584 LFFAPFVI
+584 LFFAPFLL
-592 GMMHAIVAYVALSNL
+592 GMIHAIVAYVALSNL
-607 LGSNLFGYSAMV
+607 LGSNLFVYSAMV
-619 IATYFLLQLLYYQV
+619 IATYFLFQLLYYQV
-633 TKKMY
+633 TKKVY

-644 AIK
+644 SIK

>member
-1 MNIRLLAKRNIQGN
+1 MNTRLLAKRNIQGN

-42 PDVVHT
+42 PDVVHA
-48 NIPGGKL
+48 NIPGGQL
-55 ISKGLIAAE
+55 ISRGLIAAE

-78 NAAFLQPRKK
+78 NAAFIQPRKN

-104 KLIYLEQTIV
+104 KLIYLEQTMV
-114 SLISIMIGVGLGFLF
+114 SLISILVGIGLGFLF

-134 MTVSWLLAVE
+134 MAVSWLLAVE
-144 QPLSFVFVPKAFIY
+144 QPISFVFVPEAFIY

-173 SLFYIGNAEVVD
+173 SLFHVGNAEVVD

-191 KPKKTPIVSKWLIAL
+191 KPKKTPFVSKWLIAL
-206 SVVCLSISYYLAV
+206 SAVCLSISYYLAA
-219 TMSMNNSYIR
+219 TMSLNNSYR
-229 VLPILI
+229 VLPIV
-235 FILIGTYFLFSQS
+235 FFVLIGTYFLFSQS
-248 IVALCRRLYQKKKSL
+248 IVALCSRLYRKKKSL
-263 YNGTNLINQTNL
+263 YGGTNLITQTNL

-305 FSADLKKQGVDN
+305 FSADLKKQGMNN

-330 IYSVIEPSE
+330 IYSVIEPSA

-344 KEDGFKI
+344 KVDGFKI
-351 LYKVNMT
+351 LYKVNIT

-370 TGEPSEN
+370 TGESNEN

-385 DYNKA
+385 DYNNVA
-390 ATLRKLDSAK
+390 ALRKIEPAK

-412 GGGLDYQ
+412 GGLDYQ
-419 FVQNGEQKEL
+419 FVQKGEQKEL
-429 HYGKQIIR
+429 HYGKQTIQ
-437 VTMAGQR
+437 VTMIGQR
-444 NHSIIAPIKSATTLM
+444 NQSIVAPIKAATTLM
-459 VVDDQL
+459 VVDDRL
-465 YNEITADMPLK
+465 YHEITADVPLK
-476 EMVRVRGYEVKDWE
+476 EKVRVRGYEVKDWE
-490 ESMETSGKIE
+490 ESMETAAKIE

-507 HQLQTRAPI
+507 HNQLQTRAPV
-516 YHKMKQGSILILFI
+516 YQEMKQGSILILFI

-560 IHALHRLGLTKKEIQ
+560 IHALHRLGLTKKEIR

-584 LFFAPFVI
+584 LFFVPFLIGVI
-592 GMMHAIVAYVALSNL
+592 HAIVAYVALSNL
-607 LGSNLFGYSAMV
+607 LESNLFVYSSMV
-619 IATYFLLQLLYYQV
+619 IATYFLFQLLYYQS
-633 TKKMY
+633 TKKIY

-644 AIK
+644 SIK

>member
-42 PDVVHT
+42 PDVVHA
-48 NIPGGKL
+48 NIPGGQL
-55 ISKGLIAAE
+55 ISRGLIAAE

-78 NAAFLQPRKK
+78 NAAFIQPRKK

-104 KLIYLEQTIV
+104 KLIYLEQTLV
-114 SLISIMIGVGLGFLF
+114 SLISILIGVGLGFLF

-134 MTVSWLLAVE
+134 MAVSWLLAVE
-144 QPLSFVFVPKAFIY
+144 QPISFVFVPEAFVY

-173 SLFYIGNAEVVD
+173 SLFHIGNAEVVD

-191 KPKKTPIVSKWLIAL
+191 KPKKTPFVSKWLIAL
-206 SVVCLSISYYLAV
+206 SAVCLSISYYLTG
-219 TMSMNNSYIR
+219 TMSLNNSSR
-229 VLPILI
+229 VMPIL
-235 FILIGTYFLFSQS
+235 FFVLIGTYFLFSQS
-248 IVALCRRLYQKKKSL
+248 IVALCSRLYRKKKSL
-263 YNGTNLINQTNL
+263 YGGTNLITQTNL

-305 FSADLKKQGVDN
+305 FSADLKKQGMNN

-330 IYSVIEPSE
+330 IYSVIEPSA
-339 VEKTL
+339 VEKAL

-351 LYKVNMT
+351 LYEVNMT

-370 TGEPSEN
+370 TGESNEN
-377 RSLLISES
+377 RSLLVSES
-385 DYNKA
+385 DYNNA
-390 ATLRKLDSAK
+390 AALRKIDPVK
-400 LSGKEALYVFPY
+400 LSGKEALYIFPY
-412 GGGLDYQ
+412 GGLDYQ
-419 FVQNGEQKEL
+419 FVQKGEQKEL
-429 HYGKQIIR
+429 HYGKQIIQ

-444 NHSIIAPIKSATTLM
+444 NQSIVAPVKAATTLM
-459 VVDDQL
+459 VIDDQL
-465 YNEITADMPLK
+465 YHEITADVPLK
-476 EMVRVRGYEVKDWE
+476 DMVRVRGYEVKDWE
-490 ESMETSGKIE
+490 QSVEISSKIE

-507 HQLQTRAPI
+507 HNQLQTRAPV
-516 YHKMKQGSILILFI
+516 YQEMKQGSMLILFI

-560 IHALHRLGLTKKEIQ
+560 IHALHRLGLTKKEIR

-584 LFFAPFVI
+584 LFFAPFLI
-592 GMMHAIVAYVALSNL
+592 GMIHAIVAYVALSNL
-607 LGSNLFGYSAMV
+607 LESNLFVYSAMV
-619 IATYFLLQLLYYQV
+619 IATYFLFQLLYYQV

-644 AIK
+644 SFK

>member
-15 AQRYLAYFFSIVLSV
+15 AQRFLAYFFSIVLSV

-42 PDVVHT
+42 PDVVHA
-48 NIPGGKL
+48 NIPGGQL
-55 ISKGLIAAE
+55 ISRGLIAAE

-78 NAAFLQPRKK
+78 NAAFIQPRKK

-104 KLIYLEQTIV
+104 KLIYLEQTMV
-114 SLISIMIGVGLGFLF
+114 SLISILIGVGLGFLF

-134 MTVSWLLAVE
+134 MAISWLLAVE
-144 QPLSFVFVPKAFIY
+144 QPISFVFVPEAFIY

-173 SLFYIGNAEVVD
+173 SLFHIGNAEVVD

-191 KPKKTPIVSKWLIAL
+191 KPKKTPFVSKWLIAL
-206 SVVCLSISYYLAV
+206 SAVCLSISYYLAA
-219 TMSMNNSYIR
+219 TMSLNNSYR
-229 VLPILI
+229 VLPIV
-235 FILIGTYFLFSQS
+235 FFVLIGTYFFFSQS
-248 IVALCRRLYQKKKSL
+248 VVALCSRLYRKKKSL
-263 YNGTNLINQTNL
+263 YGGTNLITQTNL

-305 FSADLKKQGVDN
+305 FSADLKKQGMNN

-330 IYSVIEPSE
+330 INSIIEPSA

-344 KEDGFKI
+344 KVDGFKI
-351 LYKVNMT
+351 LYKVNIT

-370 TGEPSEN
+370 TGESNEN

-385 DYNKA
+385 DYNNVA
-390 ATLRKLDSAK
+390 ALRKIEPAK

-412 GGGLDYQ
+412 GGLDYQ
-419 FVQNGEQKEL
+419 FVQKGEQKEL
-429 HYGKQIIR
+429 HYGKQTIQ
-437 VTMAGQR
+437 VTMIGQR
-444 NHSIIAPIKSATTLM
+444 NQSIVAPIKSATTLM
-459 VVDDQL
+459 VVDDRL
-465 YNEITADMPLK
+465 FHEITADVPLK
-476 EMVRVRGYEVKDWE
+476 EKVRVRGYEVKDWE
-490 ESMETSGKIE
+490 ESMETAAKIE

-507 HQLQTRAPI
+507 HNQLQTRAPV
-516 YHKMKQGSILILFI
+516 YQEMKQGSILILFI

-560 IHALHRLGLTKKEIQ
+560 IHALHRLGLTKKEIR

-584 LFFAPFVI
+584 LFFVPFLIGVI
-592 GMMHAIVAYVALSNL
+592 HAIVAYVALSNL
-607 LGSNLFGYSAMV
+607 LESNLFVYSSMV
-619 IATYFLLQLLYYQV
+619 IATYFLFQLLYYQV
-633 TKKMY
+633 TKKIY

-644 AIK
+644 SIK

>member
-42 PDVVHT
+42 PDVVHA
-48 NIPGGKL
+48 NIPGGQL
-55 ISKGLIAAE
+55 ISRGLIAAE
-64 IVIIIF
+64 IVISIF

-78 NAAFLQPRKK
+78 NAAFIQPRKK

-104 KLIYLEQTIV
+104 KLIYLEQTMV
-114 SLISIMIGVGLGFLF
+114 SLISILIGVGLGFLF

-134 MTVSWLLAVE
+134 MAVSWLLAVE
-144 QPLSFVFVPKAFIY
+144 QPISFVFVPEAFVY
-158 TIVGFILLF
+158 TIVGFVLLF

-173 SLFYIGNAEVVD
+173 SLFHIGNAEVVD

-191 KPKKTPIVSKWLIAL
+191 KPKKTPFVSKWLIAL
-206 SVVCLSISYYLAV
+206 SAVCLSVSYYLAC

-229 VLPILI
+229 VMPIL
-235 FILIGTYFLFSQS
+235 FFVLIGTYFLFSQS
-248 IVALCRRLYQKKKSL
+248 IVALCSRLYRKKKSL
-263 YNGTNLINQTNL
+263 YGGTNLITQTNL

-305 FSADLKKQGVDN
+305 FSADLKKQGINN

-330 IYSVIEPSE
+330 IYSIIEPSA
-339 VEKTL
+339 VEKAL

-358 GVPITHMLPHMR
+358 GLPITHMLPHMR
-370 TGEPSEN
+370 TGESNEN

-385 DYNKA
+385 DYNNVA
-390 ATLRKLDSAK
+390 ALRKIDPVK

-412 GGGLDYQ
+412 GGLDYQ
-419 FVQNGEQKEL
+419 FVQKGEQKEL
-429 HYGKQIIR
+429 HYGKQTIQ
-437 VTMAGQR
+437 VTMIGQR
-444 NHSIIAPIKSATTLM
+444 NQSIVAPIKSATTLM

-465 YNEITADMPLK
+465 YHELTADVPLK
-476 EMVRVRGYEVKDWE
+476 EKVRVRGYEIRDWE
-490 ESMETSGKIE
+490 ESMETSSKIE

-516 YHKMKQGSILILFI
+516 YQEMKQGSLLILFI

-560 IHALHRLGLTKKEIQ
+560 IHALHRLGLTKKEIR
-575 QILSAEIRI
+575 QILSEEIRI
-584 LFFAPFVI
+584 LFFAPFLI
-592 GMMHAIVAYVALSNL
+592 GMIHAIIAYVALSNL
-607 LGSNLFGYSAMV
+607 LGSNLFVYSAMV
-619 IATYFLLQLLYYQV
+619 IGTYFLFQLLYYQV

-644 AIK
+644 SIK

>member
-15 AQRYLAYFFSIVLSV
+15 AQRYLAYFFSIILSV

-42 PDVVHT
+42 PDVVHA
-48 NIPGGKL
+48 NIPGGQL
-55 ISKGLIAAE
+55 ISRGLIAAE

-78 NAAFLQPRKK
+78 NAAFIQPRKK

-104 KLIYLEQTIV
+104 KLIYLEQTMV
-114 SLISIMIGVGLGFLF
+114 SLISILIGVGLGFLF

-134 MTVSWLLAVE
+134 MAVSWLLAVE
-144 QPLSFVFVPKAFIY
+144 QPISFVIIPEAFVY

-173 SLFYIGNAEVVD
+173 SLFHIGNPEVVD

-191 KPKKTPIVSKWLIAL
+191 KPKKTPFVSKWLVAL
-206 SVVCLSISYYLAV
+206 SAVCLSISYYLAG
-219 TMSMNNSYIR
+219 TMSLNNSYR
-229 VLPILI
+229 VLPIV
-235 FILIGTYFLFSQS
+235 FFVLIGTYFLFSQS
-248 IVALCRRLYQKKKSL
+248 IVALCSSLYRKKKSL
-263 YNGTNLINQTNL
+263 YGGTNLITQTNL

-330 IYSVIEPSE
+330 VYSVIEPSA

-351 LYKVNMT
+351 LYEVNMT
-358 GVPITHMLPHMR
+358 GLPITHMLPHMR
-370 TGEPSEN
+370 TGESNEN

-385 DYNKA
+385 DYNNA
-390 ATLRKLDSAK
+390 AALRKIEPAK
-400 LSGKEALYVFPY
+400 LSGKEALYIFPY
-412 GGGLDYQ
+412 GGLDYQ
-419 FVQNGEQKEL
+419 FVHKGEQKEL
-429 HYGKQIIR
+429 HFGNRTIQ
-437 VTMAGQR
+437 VTMIGQR
-444 NHSIIAPIKSATTLM
+444 NQSIVAPINAATTLM

-465 YNEITADMPLK
+465 YHEITADVPLK
-476 EMVRVRGYEVKDWE
+476 EMARVRGYEVKDWE
-490 ESMETSGKIE
+490 ESMETSSEIE
-500 KMSNNPD
+500 QMSNNPD
-507 HQLQTRAPI
+507 HNQLQTRAPI
-516 YHKMKQGSILILFI
+516 YQEMKQESILILFI

-560 IHALHRLGLTKKEIQ
+560 IHALHRLGLTKKEIR

-584 LFFAPFVI
+584 LFFAPFLIGVI
-592 GMMHAIVAYVALSNL
+592 HAIVAYVALSNL
-607 LGSNLFGYSAMV
+607 LGSNLFVYSAMV
-619 IATYFLLQLLYYQV
+619 IATYFLFQLLYYQV

-644 AIK
+644 SIK

>member
-42 PDVVHT
+42 PDVVHA
-48 NIPGGKL
+48 NIPGGQL

-78 NAAFLQPRKK
+78 NAAFIQPRKK

-104 KLIYLEQTIV
+104 KLIYLEQTMV
-114 SLISIMIGVGLGFLF
+114 SLISILIGVGVGFLF

-134 MTVSWLLAVE
+134 MAVSWLLAVE
-144 QPLSFVFVPKAFIY
+144 QPISFVFVPEAFVY

-173 SLFYIGNAEVVD
+173 SLFQIGNAEVVD

-191 KPKKTPIVSKWLIAL
+191 KPKKAPLVSKWLIAI
-206 SVVCLSISYYLAV
+206 SAVCLSISYYLAA
-219 TMSMNNSYIR
+219 TMSLNNSYIR
-229 VLPILI
+229 VLPIL
-235 FILIGTYFLFSQS
+235 FFVLIGTYFLFSQS
-248 IVALCRRLYQKKKSL
+248 IVALCSRLYRKKKSL
-263 YNGTNLINQTNL
+263 YGGTNLITQTNL

-305 FSADLKKQGVDN
+305 FSADLKKQGIDN

-330 IYSVIEPSE
+330 IYSVIEPSA

-351 LYKVNMT
+351 LYEVNMT
-358 GVPITHMLPHMR
+358 GVPISHMLPHMR
-370 TGEPSEN
+370 TGESNEN
-377 RSLLISES
+377 WSLLISES
-385 DYNKA
+385 DYNNA
-390 ATLRKLDSAK
+390 AALRKIDPAK
-400 LSGKEALYVFPY
+400 LSGKEALYIFPY
-412 GGGLDYQ
+412 GGLDYQ
-419 FVQNGEQKEL
+419 FVQKGEQKEL
-429 HYGKQIIR
+429 QYGKQTIQ
-437 VTMAGQR
+437 VTMIGQR
-444 NHSIIAPIKSATTLM
+444 NQSIVAPIKSATTLM

-465 YNEITADMPLK
+465 YHEITADVPLK
-476 EMVRVRGYEVKDWE
+476 DKVRVRGYEVKDWE
-490 ESMETSGKIE
+490 ESMETAAKIE

-507 HQLQTRAPI
+507 HNQLQTRAPI
-516 YHKMKQGSILILFI
+516 YQEMKQGSILILFI

-560 IHALHRLGLTKKEIQ
+560 IHALHRLGLTKKEIR

-584 LFFAPFVI
+584 LFFAPFLI
-592 GMMHAIVAYVALSNL
+592 GMLHAIVAYVALSNL
-607 LGSNLFGYSAMV
+607 LGSNLFVYSAMV
-619 IATYFLLQLLYYQV
+619 IATYFLFQLLYYQV

-644 AIK
+644 SIK

>member
-42 PDVVHT
+42 PDVVHA
-48 NIPGGKL
+48 NIPGGQL
-55 ISKGLIAAE
+55 ISRGLIAAE

-78 NAAFLQPRKK
+78 NAAFIQPRKN

-104 KLIYLEQTIV
+104 KLIYLEQTMV
-114 SLISIMIGVGLGFLF
+114 SLISILVGVGLGFLF

-134 MTVSWLLAVE
+134 MAISWLLAVE
-144 QPLSFVFVPKAFIY
+144 QPISFVFVPEAFIY

-173 SLFYIGNAEVVD
+173 SLFHIGNAEVVD

-191 KPKKTPIVSKWLIAL
+191 KPKKTPFVSKWLIAL
-206 SVVCLSISYYLAV
+206 SAVCLSISYYLAA
-219 TMSMNNSYIR
+219 TMSLNNSYR
-229 VLPILI
+229 VLPIV
-235 FILIGTYFLFSQS
+235 FFVLIGTYFFFSQS
-248 IVALCRRLYQKKKSL
+248 IVALCSRLYRKKKSL
-263 YNGTNLINQTNL
+263 YGGTNLITQTNL

-305 FSADLKKQGVDN
+305 FSADLKKQGMNN

-330 IYSVIEPSE
+330 IYSVIEPSA

-344 KEDGFKI
+344 KVDGFKI
-351 LYKVNMT
+351 LYKVNIT

-370 TGEPSEN
+370 TGESNEN

-385 DYNKA
+385 DYNNVA
-390 ATLRKLDSAK
+390 ALRKIDPAK

-412 GGGLDYQ
+412 GGLDYQ
-419 FVQNGEQKEL
+419 FVHRGEQKEL
-429 HYGKQIIR
+429 HFGNRTIQ
-437 VTMAGQR
+437 VTMVGQR
-444 NHSIIAPIKSATTLM
+444 NQSIVAPIKAATTLM

-465 YNEITADMPLK
+465 YHEITADVPLK
-476 EMVRVRGYEVKDWE
+476 EKVRVRGYEVKDWE
-490 ESMETSGKIE
+490 ESMETAAKIE

-507 HQLQTRAPI
+507 HNQLQTRAPV
-516 YHKMKQGSILILFI
+516 YQEMKQGSILILFI

-560 IHALHRLGLTKKEIQ
+560 IHALHRLGLTKKEIR

-584 LFFAPFVI
+584 LFFVPFLI
-592 GMMHAIVAYVALSNL
+592 GLIHAIVAYVALSNL
-607 LGSNLFGYSAMV
+607 LESNLFVYSSMV
-619 IATYFLLQLLYYQV
+619 IATYFLFQLLYYQV
-633 TKKMY
+633 TKKIY

-644 AIK
+644 SIK

>member
-42 PDVVHT
+42 PDVVHA
-48 NIPGGKL
+48 NIPGGQL
-55 ISKGLIAAE
+55 ISRGLIAAE

-78 NAAFLQPRKK
+78 NAAFIQPRKK

-104 KLIYLEQTIV
+104 KLIYLEQTMV
-114 SLISIMIGVGLGFLF
+114 SLISILIGVGLGFLF

-134 MTVSWLLAVE
+134 MAVSWLLAVE
-144 QPLSFVFVPKAFIY
+144 QPISFVFVPEAFVY
-158 TIVGFILLF
+158 TIVGFVLLF

-173 SLFYIGNAEVVD
+173 SLFHIGNAEVVD

-191 KPKKTPIVSKWLIAL
+191 KPKKTPFVSKWLIAL
-206 SVVCLSISYYLAV
+206 SAVCLSVSYYLAC

-229 VLPILI
+229 VMPIL
-235 FILIGTYFLFSQS
+235 FFVLIGTYFLFSQS
-248 IVALCRRLYQKKKSL
+248 IVALCSRLYRKKKSL
-263 YNGTNLINQTNL
+263 YGGTNLITQTNL

-305 FSADLKKQGVDN
+305 FSADLKKQGINN

-330 IYSVIEPSE
+330 IYSIIEPSA
-339 VEKTL
+339 VEKAL

-358 GVPITHMLPHMR
+358 GLPITHMLPHMR
-370 TGEPSEN
+370 TGESNEN

-385 DYNKA
+385 DYNNVA
-390 ATLRKLDSAK
+390 ALRKIDPVK

-412 GGGLDYQ
+412 GGLDYQ
-419 FVQNGEQKEL
+419 FVQKGEQKEL
-429 HYGKQIIR
+429 HYGKQTIQ
-437 VTMAGQR
+437 VTMIGQR
-444 NHSIIAPIKSATTLM
+444 NQSIVAPIKSATTLM

-465 YNEITADMPLK
+465 YHELTADVPLK
-476 EMVRVRGYEVKDWE
+476 EKVRVRGYEIRDWE
-490 ESMETSGKIE
+490 ESMETSSKIE

-507 HQLQTRAPI
+507 HQLQSRAPI
-516 YHKMKQGSILILFI
+516 YQEMKQGSLLILFI

-560 IHALHRLGLTKKEIQ
+560 IHALHRLGLTKKEIR
-575 QILSAEIRI
+575 QILSEEICI
-584 LFFAPFVI
+584 LFFAPFLI
-592 GMMHAIVAYVALSNL
+592 GMIHAIIAYVALSNL
-607 LGSNLFGYSAMV
+607 LGSNLFVYSAMV
-619 IATYFLLQLLYYQV
+619 IGTYFLFQLLYYQV

-644 AIK
+644 SIK

>member
-42 PDVVHT
+42 PDVVHA
-48 NIPGGKL
+48 NIPGGQL
-55 ISKGLIAAE
+55 ISRGLIAAE

-78 NAAFLQPRKK
+78 NAAFIQPRKN

-104 KLIYLEQTIV
+104 KLIYLEQTMV
-114 SLISIMIGVGLGFLF
+114 SLISILVGVGLGFLF

-134 MTVSWLLAVE
+134 MAISWLLAVE
-144 QPLSFVFVPKAFIY
+144 QPISFVFVPEAFIY

-173 SLFYIGNAEVVD
+173 SLFHIGNAEVVD

-191 KPKKTPIVSKWLIAL
+191 KPKKTPFVSKWLITL
-206 SVVCLSISYYLAV
+206 SAVCLSISYYLAA
-219 TMSMNNSYIR
+219 TMSLNNSYR
-229 VLPILI
+229 VLPIV
-235 FILIGTYFLFSQS
+235 FFVLIGTYFLFSQS
-248 IVALCRRLYQKKKSL
+248 IVALCSRLYRKKKSL
-263 YNGTNLINQTNL
+263 YGGTNLITQTNL

-305 FSADLKKQGVDN
+305 FSADLKKQGMNN

-330 IYSVIEPSE
+330 INSIIEPSA

-344 KEDGFKI
+344 KVDGFKI
-351 LYKVNMT
+351 LYKVNIT

-370 TGEPSEN
+370 TGESNEN

-385 DYNKA
+385 DYNNVA
-390 ATLRKLDSAK
+390 ALRKIDPAK

-412 GGGLDYQ
+412 GGLDYQ
-419 FVQNGEQKEL
+419 FVQKGEQKEL
-429 HYGKQIIR
+429 HYGKQTIQ
-437 VTMAGQR
+437 VTMIGQR
-444 NHSIIAPIKSATTLM
+444 NQSIVAPIKSATTLM

-465 YNEITADMPLK
+465 YHEITADVPLK
-476 EMVRVRGYEVKDWE
+476 EKVRVRGYEVKDWE
-490 ESMETSGKIE
+490 ESMETAAKIE

-507 HQLQTRAPI
+507 HNQLQTRAPV
-516 YHKMKQGSILILFI
+516 YQEMKQGSILILFI

-560 IHALHRLGLTKKEIQ
+560 IHALHRLGLTKKEIR

-584 LFFAPFVI
+584 LFFVPFLIGVI
-592 GMMHAIVAYVALSNL
+592 HAIVAYVALSNL
-607 LGSNLFGYSAMV
+607 LESNLFVYSSMV
-619 IATYFLLQLLYYQV
+619 IATYFLFQLLYYQV
-633 TKKMY
+633 TKKIY

-644 AIK
+644 SIK